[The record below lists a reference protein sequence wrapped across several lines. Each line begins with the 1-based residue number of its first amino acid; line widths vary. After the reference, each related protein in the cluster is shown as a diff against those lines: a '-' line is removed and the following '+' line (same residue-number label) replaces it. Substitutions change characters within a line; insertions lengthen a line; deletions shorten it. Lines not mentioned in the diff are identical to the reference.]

1 MLKILSNTLKDK
13 FATDLQ
19 KKFLFSDTVSAEFK
33 GEELTN
39 ITTNLVQRLNKVRGY
54 GMSFATRLLG
64 VTNSIKEYLE
74 SPMAYTTPTIH
85 TVPKARK
92 ASEPDDPFG
101 STSLF
106 YAWQKNT

>member
-1 MLKILSNTLKDK
+1 MKLVTSSSCIWRLRGVLS
-13 FATDLQ
+13 
-19 KKFLFSDTVSAEFK
+19 
-33 GEELTN
+33 
-39 ITTNLVQRLNKVRGY
+39 
-54 GMSFATRLLG
+54 SFIEDVKSLG
-64 VTNSIKEYLE
+64 VTNSIKECLE